1 MTGKKPILVLFLLLF
16 TLSALPAAPAASGQV
31 IPKVLDIRDRAD
43 LVLRITRDRLDGL
56 LPGLMRETGFDMW
69 IITCNEDNP
78 DPVLMTMMPYENWC
92 PITQILVLF
101 DRGPEKGVERI
112 NISRT
117 DTQGLF
123 ENAWDAA
130 AWDTGKKES
139 QWACLGRIVRE
150 RDPKRIGIDTGEVQW
165 AAGGLTAVLK
175 ARLEEAVGPVFA
187 ARFRS
192 AEPLATLWLE
202 TLVDE
207 EIEIMERAAA
217 VSRSIIADM
226 YSNSVVM
233 PGQTTVDDLRFYY
246 WQRVAD
252 LGLDVSFSPFV
263 SIRGRIP
270 ADAERYGKA
279 DKVIRPGDIVH
290 CDVGLKYMRWNSD
303 HQEVAYVLKTG
314 ETDVPETFRKM
325 MAEVNRLQDVYR
337 GEFQDRA
344 YRERDPGQR
353 APQGPRAGDSRARSS
368 IRTLSATSSTNPG
381 RSSDFPW
388 EQVNNPGRGDV
399 RLVPNSCFTAEMSVT
414 VPVPEWGGKEFRL
427 PLEQDVVF
435 TGTGGHLPRRP
446 PDGFPSDPVTAPCN
460 LCPPRTYMYNELHP
474 RAPGLKRV
482 EDGARDGADAFPLSP
497 GRQARR
503 GRHGRRL
510 EGPRPPARPRR
521 RHQGPARGPRRR
533 PGPPGPV
540 RARGQGRRRPPPSE
554 HRHDPRGRRGRGR
567 PLLHDG
573 ARRGRAALDP
583 HRSRAGSPSSVS

>member
-1 MTGKKPILVLFLLLF
+1 MTGQKLICVLPILLL
-16 TLSALPAAPAASGQV
+16 TLSAPPAAPAASGQV
-31 IPKVLDIRDRAD
+31 IPGVLDIRDRAD

-92 PITQILVLF
+92 PITQVLVLF

-123 ENAWDAA
+123 QNAWDAA

-175 ARLEEAVGPVFA
+175 ARLEEAVGPACA

-202 TLVDE
+202 TLVDQ

-226 YSNSVVM
+226 YSTAVVT
-233 PGQTTVDDLRFYY
+233 PGRTTVDDLRFYY

-252 LGLDVSFSPFV
+252 LGLGVSFSPFV
-263 SIRGRIP
+263 SIRGRAP
-270 ADAERYGKA
+270 ADIERYGKA
-279 DKVIRPGDIVH
+279 DTVIRPGDIVH

-314 ETDVPETFRKM
+314 ESDVPETFRKM
-325 MAEVNRLQDVYR
+325 MAEANRLQDVYR
-337 GEFQDRA
+337 GEFRTGLTGNEVLGNVLRKA
-344 YRERDPGQR
+344 VGLGIPG
-353 APQGPRAGDSRARSS
+353 PKLYSHSLGLFLHEPGPLIG
-368 IRTLSATSSTNPG
+368 L
-381 RSSDFPW
+381 PW

-414 VPVPEWGGKEFRL
+414 APVPEWGGKEFRL

-435 TGTGGHLPRRP
+435 TGSEVVFL
-446 PDGFPSDPVTAPCN
+446 A
-460 LCPPRTYMYNELHP
+460 
-474 RAPGLKRV
+474 
-482 EDGARDGADAFPLSP
+482 
-497 GRQARR
+497 GRQTAFHLIR
-503 GRHGRRL
+503 
-510 EGPRPPARPRR
+510 
-521 RHQGPARGPRRR
+521 
-533 PGPPGPV
+533 
-540 RARGQGRRRPPPSE
+540 
-554 HRHDPRGRRGRGR
+554 
-567 PLLHDG
+567 
-573 ARRGRAALDP
+573 
-583 HRSRAGSPSSVS
+583 